1 MMAEG
6 AVIFHGESRVNQ
18 PLERRDERLNRAL
31 IDDVR
36 AGLTMAQKQIA
47 PIFLY
52 DTLGSRLFATICG
65 LPWYTAS
72 RAEMRLLREHAA
84 AMASALRGPLRVI
97 ELGPGGG
104 EKIARLIEVL
114 ENIQARVELD
124 LVDVSAAALE
134 SAMERFRQARKVF
147 ARYHVGVYEECL
159 DAALAGPA
167 TERRLVALLGSN
179 LGNFAR
185 DAAVDFLG
193 EVRRRMRPGDGLL
206 VGVDLVKAPERLL
219 LAYDD
224 PLGVTAAFN
233 RNLLVRLNRELGA
246 DFRIECFRHEARWNE
261 AERRVDMHLVSR
273 VEQFVH
279 LPGAELM
286 VRFAEGESIW
296 TESSHKYTLDDLDAL
311 MAQAGF
317 ELKDRWVDEEDR
329 FADALYW
336 VPTFSLVD

>member
-1 MMAEG
+1 M
-6 AVIFHGESRVNQ
+6 NQ
-18 PLERRDERLNRAL
+18 PLERRDVRLDRAL
-31 IDDVR
+31 VADVR

-52 DTLGSRLFATICG
+52 DALGSRLFATICG

-84 AMASALRGPLRVI
+84 AMAAALRGPVRVV

-104 EKIARLIEVL
+104 EKIARLVEVL
-114 ENIQARVELD
+114 ENTQVRVDLD
-124 LVDVSAAALE
+124 LIDISADALAA
-134 SAMERFRQARKVF
+134 AMERFKQARKVF

-159 DAALAGPA
+159 DAALAGPT
-167 TERRLVALLGSN
+167 TERRLIALLGSN
-179 LGNFAR
+179 LGNFTP
-185 DAAVDFLG
+185 DAALDFLG

-206 VGVDLVKAPERLL
+206 VGVDLIKEPARLL

-246 DFRIECFRHEARWNE
+246 DFRVECFTHEARWNA
-261 AERRVDMHLVSR
+261 AEQRVDMHLVSR

-279 LPGAELM
+279 LPGADLV
-286 VRFAEGESIW
+286 VRFAAGESIW
-296 TESSHKYTLDDLDAL
+296 TESSHKYTLDNLDAL

-317 ELKDRWVDEEDR
+317 QLKDRWVDDEDG